1 MLGMGRKSRQLVGLD
16 IGSSSIKAVE
26 LKSTKSGYELVSFG
40 METLAPDTVV
50 DGAIMDAPQV
60 ANAISKIFDAQRIKT
75 KNVATS
81 VSGHSVI
88 VKRVPLPLMTED
100 ELYDRI
106 PSEASQHIPFDIAD
120 VNLSYQLLES
130 MDSQMDVLLVAVKK
144 DKILNHTNVL
154 AQAGKTPVVVDIDA
168 FGLQNCFEVN
178 YEPDAGQTVALLNI
192 GASVMNINIVRGG
205 GGNQYTD
212 ALQKELDLS
221 FEDAERLK
229 RGDSLP
235 SVTDEQKQQI
245 LRSVSD
251 ILTLEIQKTFDFFRA
266 TASGENIQ
274 RIVVAGGTA
283 RVPGLVDLLRE
294 EFAMPVEELN
304 PFRKVSIDPGK
315 HSDDQIREMA
325 PRLAIA
331 AGAAMPA
338 VFIGAGLV
346 LGALVLG
353 FFYYTWQQQLNK
365 ENAEIKRLTAQK
377 TELEQTKQQVEAFE
391 KQKVVLQQRVSTI
404 EQLQR
409 DRTGGQE
416 LLDMVANT
424 VSRTENLWL
433 TEMVRKGS
441 TLSMEGTSA
450 SVNAVANFITAL
462 KRSGYFQKVEIK
474 ETKQDEKNTAVQ
486 SFGFQIS
493 AEITPPNAAQARPA
507 NTPAPAAAAKAPAK
521 KG

>member
-1 MLGMGRKSRQLVGLD
+1 MLGLGKKSRQLVGLD

-26 LKSTKSGYELVSFG
+26 LKATKAGYELVSFG
-40 METLAPDTVV
+40 TETMAPDTVV

-75 KNVATS
+75 KNVATA

-120 VNLSYQLLES
+120 VNLSYQLLEA

-168 FGLQNCFEVN
+168 FALQNCFEVN
-178 YEPDAGQTVALLNI
+178 YEPDAGQTVALLNV

-205 GGNQYTD
+205 IPLFTRDVSVGGNHYTD

-266 TASGENIQ
+266 TASGESIQ

-304 PFRKVSIDPGK
+304 PFRKVLINPGR
-315 HSDDQIREMA
+315 HSDDQIREMS

-331 AGAAMPA
+331 
-338 VFIGAGLV
+338 VGL
-346 LGALVLG
+346 AL
-353 FFYYTWQQQLNK
+353 
-365 ENAEIKRLTAQK
+365 
-377 TELEQTKQQVEAFE
+377 
-391 KQKVVLQQRVSTI
+391 
-404 EQLQR
+404 
-409 DRTGGQE
+409 
-416 LLDMVANT
+416 
-424 VSRTENLWL
+424 
-433 TEMVRKGS
+433 
-441 TLSMEGTSA
+441 
-450 SVNAVANFITAL
+450 
-462 KRSGYFQKVEIK
+462 RSF
-474 ETKQDEKNTAVQ
+474 D
-486 SFGFQIS
+486 
-493 AEITPPNAAQARPA
+493 
-507 NTPAPAAAAKAPAK
+507 
-521 KG
+521 

>member
-1 MLGMGRKSRQLVGLD
+1 MGLLGGKKSKQIVGLD

-26 LKSTKSGYELVSFG
+26 LKATKAGYELVSFG
-40 METLAPDTVV
+40 MESLAPDTVV

-60 ANAISKIFDAQRIKT
+60 ANAISKIFDAERIKT

-81 VSGHSVI
+81 VSGHPVMC
-88 VKRVPLPLMTED
+88 KRMPLPLMTEED
-100 ELYDRI
+100 LYDRI
-106 PSEASQHIPFDIAD
+106 PSEASQHIPYDIAD

-154 AQAGKTPVVVDIDA
+154 AQAGKTPTIVDIDA
-168 FGLQNCFEVN
+168 FALQNCFEVN
-178 YEPDAGQTVALLNI
+178 YEPDSAQTVALLNI

-205 GGNQYTD
+205 IPLFTRDVSVGGNQYTD

-229 RGDSLP
+229 KGDTLP
-235 SVTDEQKQQI
+235 SVTDDQRQQI

-274 RIVVAGGTA
+274 RIVAAGGTA
-283 RVPGLVDLLRE
+283 RVK
-294 EFAMPVEELN
+294 A
-304 PFRKVSIDPGK
+304 
-315 HSDDQIREMA
+315 
-325 PRLAIA
+325 
-331 AGAAMPA
+331 
-338 VFIGAGLV
+338 
-346 LGALVLG
+346 
-353 FFYYTWQQQLNK
+353 
-365 ENAEIKRLTAQK
+365 
-377 TELEQTKQQVEAFE
+377 
-391 KQKVVLQQRVSTI
+391 VLQLRVNTI

-433 TEMVRKGS
+433 TQMTRKGN
-441 TLSMEGTSA
+441 TLAMDGASA
-450 SVNAVANFITAL
+450 SINAVANFITAL
-462 KRSGYFQKVEIK
+462 KRSGYFQKVEIL
-474 ETKQDEKNTAVQ
+474 ESKQDDKNQAVQ
-486 SFGFQIS
+486 TFVFQIT
-493 AEITPPNAAQARPA
+493 AEIAPPQPAQARPA
-507 NTPAPAAAAKAPAK
+507 TTQALTAAKTPAG

>member
-1 MLGMGRKSRQLVGLD
+1 MLGLGKKSRQLVGLD

-26 LKSTKSGYELVSFG
+26 LKSTKAGYELVSFG
-40 METLAPDTVV
+40 TEPLAPDTVV

-168 FGLQNCFEVN
+168 FALQNCFEVN
-178 YEPDAGQTVALLNI
+178 YEPDAGQTVALLNV

-205 GGNQYTD
+205 IPLFTRDVSVGGNQYTD

-266 TASGENIQ
+266 TASGESIQ

-304 PFRKVSIDPGK
+304 PFRKVLINPGR
-315 HSDDQIREMA
+315 HSDDQIREMS

-331 AGAAMPA
+331 
-338 VFIGAGLV
+338 VGL
-346 LGALVLG
+346 AL
-353 FFYYTWQQQLNK
+353 
-365 ENAEIKRLTAQK
+365 
-377 TELEQTKQQVEAFE
+377 
-391 KQKVVLQQRVSTI
+391 
-404 EQLQR
+404 
-409 DRTGGQE
+409 
-416 LLDMVANT
+416 
-424 VSRTENLWL
+424 
-433 TEMVRKGS
+433 
-441 TLSMEGTSA
+441 
-450 SVNAVANFITAL
+450 
-462 KRSGYFQKVEIK
+462 RSF
-474 ETKQDEKNTAVQ
+474 D
-486 SFGFQIS
+486 
-493 AEITPPNAAQARPA
+493 
-507 NTPAPAAAAKAPAK
+507 
-521 KG
+521 